1 MDFKCYINGKFKA
14 DEKELQDK
22 DYYKRKYFPQKTNN
36 EIIVNNS
43 AKKLANLF
51 RNSGID
57 KQMNMLFTPNFILV
71 LLFLSDYLRQS
82 DTEGQF

>member
-22 DYYKRKYFPQKTNN
+22 DYYKRKYFPQKVNN

-57 KQMNMLFTPNFILV
+57 KQMNMLFTPNFILA